1 LKPPLRDPRMK
12 ANILLFLR
20 TNGEQLDAE
29 IAKALHISKPQVLTH
44 ISELSAAGD
53 VICCQVTRFN
63 GGKKIEGVSCRLS
76 AYVPPK
82 ATGPKPG
89 AKRAAAANANNNHAN
104 NSHGEMNIA

>member
-1 LKPPLRDPRMK
+1 MK
-12 ANILLFLR
+12 ANILQFLR

-29 IAKALHISKPQVLTH
+29 IAKALHISKTQVLNH
-44 ISELSAAGD
+44 IAELSAAGD
-53 VICCQVTRFN
+53 VICCQTTRFL

-89 AKRAAAANANNNHAN
+89 AKRAASNAHHA
-104 NSHGEMNIA
+104 HTELNIA

>member
-1 LKPPLRDPRMK
+1 MK

-89 AKRAAAANANNNHAN
+89 AKRAAAANANAHN
-104 NSHGEMNIA
+104 EVNIA